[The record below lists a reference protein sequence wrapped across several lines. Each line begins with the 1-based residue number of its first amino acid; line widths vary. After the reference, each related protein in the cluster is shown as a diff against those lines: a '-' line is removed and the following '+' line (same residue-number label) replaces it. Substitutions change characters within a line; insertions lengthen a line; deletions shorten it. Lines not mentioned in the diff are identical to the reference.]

1 MSRITAPIPL
11 EKKSMTGARIELKS
25 MEKRISQKRR
35 GATPLP
41 IRDGL
46 NPTHARVPDG
56 PITAWDF
63 VHNLITTQRHRHPE
77 DNEAALQTRF
87 DANEVVRQDGSPLRP
102 DSILATN
109 AVVYFYRIPAPEQP
123 VPYGIPILHEDE
135 HLLVVDKPPF
145 MATMPRARHITETA
159 TVRLRRETGN
169 NDLSPAHRL
178 DRLTSGLLVFT
189 KDRSVRG
196 AYQTLFAERRVT
208 KTYEAIA
215 PLADVSPGTIWRSR
229 MEKTPGELQG
239 RIVEGE
245 VNAITEVAAVEPVDK
260 NPYEMLHGSLP
271 ALARYTLK
279 PHTGKTHQLRLH
291 MLQAGIP
298 IIGDPIYPVIFPAE
312 AEDMRIPMHLTATR
326 ISFVDPLT
334 GRPREFSSQLPLESH
349 HFLSP

>member
-1 MSRITAPIPL
+1 MTAPIPL

-25 MEKRISQKRR
+25 MGKRISQKGR

-46 NPTHARVPDG
+46 NPTHARVAEG

-63 VHNLITTQRHRHPE
+63 VHNLIETQRHRHPD
-77 DNEAALQTRF
+77 DNDAALQARF
-87 DANEVVRQDGSPLRP
+87 TANEVVSQDGTALSP

-109 AVVYFYRIPAPEQP
+109 AMVYFYRMPAPETP
-123 VPYGIPILHEDE
+123 VPYNIPILHEDE

-159 TVRLRRETGN
+159 TVRLRRMTGN
-169 NDLSPAHRL
+169 NELSPAHRL
-178 DRLTSGLLVFT
+178 DRLTSGILVFT

-215 PLADVSPGTIWRSR
+215 PLADVPSGTVWRSR

-245 VNAITEVAAVEPVDK
+245 INAITEVGGVEPVDK
-260 NPYEMLHGSLP
+260 APYEAIHGSLP
-271 ALARYTLK
+271 EIAKYTLK
-279 PHTGKTHQLRLH
+279 PQTGKTHQLRLH

-334 GRPREFSSQLPLESH
+334 ARLREFSSQLPLETH
-349 HFLSP
+349 HLLSP

>member
-1 MSRITAPIPL
+1 MTAPIPL

-25 MEKRISQKRR
+25 MGKRISQKGR

-46 NPTHARVPDG
+46 NPTHARVAEG

-63 VHNLITTQRHRHPE
+63 VHNLIETQRHRHPD
-77 DNEAALQTRF
+77 DNDAALQARF
-87 DANEVVRQDGSPLRP
+87 TANEVVSQDGTPLSP

-109 AVVYFYRIPAPEQP
+109 AMVYFYRIPAPETP
-123 VPYGIPILHEDE
+123 VPYDIPILHEDE

-159 TVRLRRETGN
+159 TVRLRRMTGN
-169 NDLSPAHRL
+169 NELSPAHRL
-178 DRLTSGLLVFT
+178 DRLTSGILVFT
-189 KDRSVRG
+189 KDRTVRG

-215 PLADVSPGTIWRSR
+215 PLADVSPGTVWRSR

-245 VNAITEVAAVEPVDK
+245 VNAITEVGGVEPVDK
-260 NPYEMLHGSLP
+260 APYEAIHGSLP
-271 ALARYTLK
+271 EIAKYTLK
-279 PHTGKTHQLRLH
+279 PQTGKTHQLRLH

-312 AEDMRIPMHLTATR
+312 AEDMRIPMHLTATH

-334 GRPREFSSQLPLESH
+334 ARPREFSSQLPLETH
-349 HFLSP
+349 HLLSP

>member
-1 MSRITAPIPL
+1 M
-11 EKKSMTGARIELKS
+11 G
-25 MEKRISQKRR
+25 KRISQKGR

-46 NPTHARVPDG
+46 NPTHARVAEG

-63 VHNLITTQRHRHPE
+63 VHNLIVTQRHRHPE
-77 DNEAALQTRF
+77 DNDAALQARF
-87 DANEVVRQDGSPLRP
+87 TANEVVSQDGTALSP
-102 DSILATN
+102 DSILSTN
-109 AVVYFYRIPAPEQP
+109 AMVYFYRMPAPETP
-123 VPYGIPILHEDE
+123 VPYDIPILHEDE

-159 TVRLRRETGN
+159 TVRLRRMTGN
-169 NDLSPAHRL
+169 NELSPAHRL
-178 DRLTSGLLVFT
+178 DRLTSGILVFT

-215 PLADVSPGTIWRSR
+215 PLADVSPGTVWRSR

-245 VNAITEVAAVEPVDK
+245 VNAITEIGGVEPVDK
-260 NPYEMLHGSLP
+260 APYEAIHGSLP
-271 ALARYTLK
+271 EIAKYTLK
-279 PHTGKTHQLRLH
+279 PQTGKTHQLRLH
-291 MLQAGIP
+291 MLKAGIP

-312 AEDMRIPMHLTATR
+312 AEDMRIPMHLTATH

-334 GRPREFSSQLPLESH
+334 ARPREFSSQLPLETH
-349 HFLSP
+349 HLLSP

>member
-1 MSRITAPIPL
+1 
-11 EKKSMTGARIELKS
+11 MTGARIELKS
-25 MEKRISQKRR
+25 MGKRISQKGR

-46 NPTHARVPDG
+46 NPTHARVAEG
-56 PITAWDF
+56 PVTAWDF
-63 VHNLITTQRHRHPE
+63 VHNLIVTQRHRHPD
-77 DNEAALQTRF
+77 DNDAALQARF
-87 DANEVVRQDGSPLRP
+87 TANEVVSQDGTALSP

-109 AVVYFYRIPAPEQP
+109 AMVYFYRMPAPETP
-123 VPYGIPILHEDE
+123 VPYDIPILHEDE

-159 TVRLRRETGN
+159 TVRLRRMTGN
-169 NDLSPAHRL
+169 NELSPAHRL
-178 DRLTSGLLVFT
+178 DRLTSGILVFT

-215 PLADVSPGTIWRSR
+215 PLTDVSPGTVWRSR

-245 VNAITEVAAVEPVDK
+245 VNAITEVGGMEPVDK
-260 NPYEMLHGSLP
+260 APYEAIHGSLP
-271 ALARYTLK
+271 EIAKYTLK
-279 PHTGKTHQLRLH
+279 PQTGKTHQLRLH

-312 AEDMRIPMHLTATR
+312 AEDMRIPMHLTATH

-334 GRPREFSSQLPLESH
+334 ARPREFSSQLPLETH
-349 HFLSP
+349 HLLSP

>member
-1 MSRITAPIPL
+1 
-11 EKKSMTGARIELKS
+11 MTGARIELKS
-25 MEKRISQKRR
+25 MGKRISQKRR

>member
-1 MSRITAPIPL
+1 
-11 EKKSMTGARIELKS
+11 MTGARIELKS
-25 MEKRISQKRR
+25 MGQRISQKGR

-46 NPTHARVPDG
+46 NPTHARVAEG

-63 VHNLITTQRHRHPE
+63 VHNLIVTQRHRHPD
-77 DNEAALQTRF
+77 DNDSALQARF
-87 DANEVVRQDGSPLRP
+87 TANEVVSQDGTPLSP
-102 DSILATN
+102 DSTLATN
-109 AVVYFYRIPAPEQP
+109 AMVYFYRMPAPETP
-123 VPYGIPILHEDE
+123 VPYDIPILHEDE
-135 HLLVVDKPPF
+135 YLLVVDKPPF

-159 TVRLRRETGN
+159 TVRLRRMTGN
-169 NDLSPAHRL
+169 NELSPAHRL
-178 DRLTSGLLVFT
+178 DRLTSGILVFT
-189 KDRSVRG
+189 KDRTVRG

-215 PLADVSPGTIWRSR
+215 PLADVSPGTVWRSR

-245 VNAITEVAAVEPVDK
+245 VNAITEVGGVEPVDK
-260 NPYEMLHGSLP
+260 APYEAIHGSLP
-271 ALARYTLK
+271 EIAKYTLK
-279 PHTGKTHQLRLH
+279 PQTGKTHQLRLH

-312 AEDMRIPMHLTATR
+312 AEDMRIPMHLTATH

-334 GRPREFSSQLPLESH
+334 ARPREFSSQLPLETH
-349 HFLSP
+349 HLLSP

>member
-1 MSRITAPIPL
+1 
-11 EKKSMTGARIELKS
+11 MTGARIELKS
-25 MEKRISQKRR
+25 MGKRISQKGR

-46 NPTHARVPDG
+46 NPTHARVAEG

-63 VHNLITTQRHRHPE
+63 VHNLIETQRHRHPD
-77 DNEAALQTRF
+77 DNDAALQARF
-87 DANEVVRQDGSPLRP
+87 TANEVVSQDGTPLSP
-102 DSILATN
+102 DSTLATN
-109 AVVYFYRIPAPEQP
+109 AMVYFYRMPAPETP
-123 VPYGIPILHEDE
+123 VPYDIPILHEDE

-159 TVRLRRETGN
+159 TVRLRRMTGN
-169 NDLSPAHRL
+169 NELSPAHRL
-178 DRLTSGLLVFT
+178 DRLTSGILVFT
-189 KDRSVRG
+189 KDRTVRG

-215 PLADVSPGTIWRSR
+215 PLADVSPGTVWRSR

-245 VNAITEVAAVEPVDK
+245 VNAITEVGGVEPVDK
-260 NPYEMLHGSLP
+260 APYEAIHGSLP
-271 ALARYTLK
+271 EIAKYTLK
-279 PHTGKTHQLRLH
+279 PQTGKTHQLRLH

-312 AEDMRIPMHLTATR
+312 AEDMRIPMHLTATH
-326 ISFVDPLT
+326 ISFVDPFT
-334 GRPREFSSQLPLESH
+334 ARPREFSSQLPLGTH
-349 HFLSP
+349 HLLSP

>member
-1 MSRITAPIPL
+1 
-11 EKKSMTGARIELKS
+11 MTGARIELKS
-25 MEKRISQKRR
+25 MGQRISQKGR

-46 NPTHARVPDG
+46 NPTHARVAEG

-63 VHNLITTQRHRHPE
+63 VHNLIVTQRHRHPD
-77 DNEAALQTRF
+77 DNDSALQARF
-87 DANEVVRQDGSPLRP
+87 TANEVVSQDGTPLSP
-102 DSILATN
+102 DSTLATN
-109 AVVYFYRIPAPEQP
+109 AMVYFYRMPAPETP
-123 VPYGIPILHEDE
+123 VPYDIPILHEDE

-159 TVRLRRETGN
+159 TVRLRRMTGN
-169 NDLSPAHRL
+169 NELSPAHRL
-178 DRLTSGLLVFT
+178 DRLTSGILVFT
-189 KDRSVRG
+189 KDRTVRG

-215 PLADVSPGTIWRSR
+215 PLADVSPGTVWRSR

-245 VNAITEVAAVEPVDK
+245 VNAITEVGGLEPVDK
-260 NPYEMLHGSLP
+260 APYEAIHGSLP
-271 ALARYTLK
+271 EIAKYTLK
-279 PHTGKTHQLRLH
+279 PQTGKTHQLRLH

-312 AEDMRIPMHLTATR
+312 AEDMRIPMHLTATH

-334 GRPREFSSQLPLESH
+334 ARPREFSSQLPLETH
-349 HFLSP
+349 HLLSP

>member
-1 MSRITAPIPL
+1 MTAPIPL

-25 MEKRISQKRR
+25 MGKRISQKGR

-46 NPTHARVPDG
+46 NPTHARVAEG

-63 VHNLITTQRHRHPE
+63 VHNLIETQRHRHPD
-77 DNEAALQTRF
+77 DNDAALQARF
-87 DANEVVRQDGSPLRP
+87 TANEVVSQDGTPLSP
-102 DSILATN
+102 DSTLATN
-109 AVVYFYRIPAPEQP
+109 AMVYFYRMPAPETP
-123 VPYGIPILHEDE
+123 VPYDIPILHEDE

-159 TVRLRRETGN
+159 TVRLRRMTGN
-169 NDLSPAHRL
+169 NELSPAHRL
-178 DRLTSGLLVFT
+178 DRLTSGILVFT

-215 PLADVSPGTIWRSR
+215 PLTDVSPGTVWRSR

-245 VNAITEVAAVEPVDK
+245 VNAITEVGGVEPVDK
-260 NPYEMLHGSLP
+260 APYEAIHGSLP
-271 ALARYTLK
+271 EIAKYTLK
-279 PHTGKTHQLRLH
+279 PQTGKTHQLRLH

-312 AEDMRIPMHLTATR
+312 DEDMQIPMHLTATR

-334 GRPREFSSQLPLESH
+334 AKPREFSSQLPLETH
-349 HFLSP
+349 HLLSP

>member
-1 MSRITAPIPL
+1 
-11 EKKSMTGARIELKS
+11 MTGARIELKS
-25 MEKRISQKRR
+25 MGQRISQKGR

-46 NPTHARVPDG
+46 NPTHARVAEG

-63 VHNLITTQRHRHPE
+63 VHNLIVTQRHRHPD
-77 DNEAALQTRF
+77 DNDSALQARF
-87 DANEVVRQDGSPLRP
+87 TANEVVSQDGTPLSP
-102 DSILATN
+102 DSTLATN
-109 AVVYFYRIPAPEQP
+109 AMVYFYRMPAPETP
-123 VPYGIPILHEDE
+123 VPYDIPILHEDE

-159 TVRLRRETGN
+159 TVRLRRMTGN
-169 NDLSPAHRL
+169 NELSPAHRL
-178 DRLTSGLLVFT
+178 DRLTSGILVFT
-189 KDRSVRG
+189 KDRTVRG

-215 PLADVSPGTIWRSR
+215 PLADVPPGTVWRSR
-229 MEKTPGELQG
+229 LEKTPGELQG

-245 VNAITEVAAVEPVDK
+245 VNAITEVSGVEPVDK
-260 NPYEMLHGSLP
+260 APYEAIHGSLP
-271 ALARYTLK
+271 EIAKYTLK
-279 PHTGKTHQLRLH
+279 PQTGKTHQLRLH

-334 GRPREFSSQLPLESH
+334 ARPREFSSQLPLETH
-349 HFLSP
+349 HLLSP

>member
-1 MSRITAPIPL
+1 M
-11 EKKSMTGARIELKS
+11 G
-25 MEKRISQKRR
+25 KRISQKGR

-46 NPTHARVPDG
+46 NPTHARVAEG

-63 VHNLITTQRHRHPE
+63 VHNLIETQRHRHPD
-77 DNEAALQTRF
+77 DNDAALQARF
-87 DANEVVRQDGSPLRP
+87 TANEVVSQDGTPLSP
-102 DSILATN
+102 DSTLATN
-109 AVVYFYRIPAPEQP
+109 AMVYFYRMPAPETP
-123 VPYGIPILHEDE
+123 VPYDIPILHEDE

-159 TVRLRRETGN
+159 TVRLRRMTGN
-169 NDLSPAHRL
+169 NELSPAHRL
-178 DRLTSGLLVFT
+178 DRLTSGILVFT
-189 KDRSVRG
+189 KDRTVRG

-215 PLADVSPGTIWRSR
+215 PLADVSPGTVWRSR

-245 VNAITEVAAVEPVDK
+245 VNAITEVGGVEPVDK
-260 NPYEMLHGSLP
+260 APYEAIHGSLP
-271 ALARYTLK
+271 EIAKYTLK
-279 PHTGKTHQLRLH
+279 PQTGKTHQLRLH

-312 AEDMRIPMHLTATR
+312 AEDMRIPMHLTATH
-326 ISFVDPLT
+326 ISFVDPFT
-334 GRPREFSSQLPLESH
+334 ARPREFSSQLPLETH
-349 HFLSP
+349 HLLSP

>member
-1 MSRITAPIPL
+1 M
-11 EKKSMTGARIELKS
+11 GQ
-25 MEKRISQKRR
+25 RISQKGR

-46 NPTHARVPDG
+46 NPTHARVAEG

-63 VHNLITTQRHRHPE
+63 VHNLIETQRHRHPD
-77 DNEAALQTRF
+77 DNDAALQARF
-87 DANEVVRQDGSPLRP
+87 TANEVVSQDGTPLSP
-102 DSILATN
+102 DSTLATN
-109 AVVYFYRIPAPEQP
+109 AMVYFYRMPAPETP
-123 VPYGIPILHEDE
+123 VPYDIPILHEDE

-159 TVRLRRETGN
+159 TVRLRRMTGN
-169 NDLSPAHRL
+169 NELSPAHRL
-178 DRLTSGLLVFT
+178 DRLTSGILVFT
-189 KDRSVRG
+189 KDRTVRG

-215 PLADVSPGTIWRSR
+215 PLADVSPGTVWRSR

-245 VNAITEVAAVEPVDK
+245 VNAITEVGGVEPVDK
-260 NPYEMLHGSLP
+260 APYEAIHGSLP
-271 ALARYTLK
+271 EIAKYTLK
-279 PHTGKTHQLRLH
+279 PQTGKTHQLRLH

-312 AEDMRIPMHLTATR
+312 AEDMRIPMHLTATH
-326 ISFVDPLT
+326 ISFVDPFT
-334 GRPREFSSQLPLESH
+334 ARPREFSSQLPLGTH
-349 HFLSP
+349 HLLSP

>member
-1 MSRITAPIPL
+1 M
-11 EKKSMTGARIELKS
+11 G
-25 MEKRISQKRR
+25 KRISQKRR

-189 KDRSVRG
+189 KDHSVRG

>member
-1 MSRITAPIPL
+1 
-11 EKKSMTGARIELKS
+11 MTGARIELKS
-25 MEKRISQKRR
+25 MGQRISQKGR

-46 NPTHARVPDG
+46 NPTHARVVEG

-63 VHNLITTQRHRHPE
+63 VHDLIVTQRHRHPD
-77 DNEAALQTRF
+77 DNDAALQARF
-87 DANEVVRQDGSPLRP
+87 TANEVVSQDGTPLSP
-102 DSILATN
+102 DSTLATN
-109 AVVYFYRIPAPEQP
+109 AMVYFYRMPAPETP
-123 VPYGIPILHEDE
+123 VPYDIPILHEDE

-159 TVRLRRETGN
+159 TVRLRRMTGN
-169 NDLSPAHRL
+169 NELSPAHRL
-178 DRLTSGLLVFT
+178 DRLTSGILVFT
-189 KDRSVRG
+189 KDRTVRG

-215 PLADVSPGTIWRSR
+215 PLADVSPGTVWRSR

-245 VNAITEVAAVEPVDK
+245 VNAITEVGGVEPVDK
-260 NPYEMLHGSLP
+260 APYEAIHGSLP
-271 ALARYTLK
+271 EIAKYTLK
-279 PHTGKTHQLRLH
+279 PQTGKTHQLRLH

-312 AEDMRIPMHLTATR
+312 AEDMRIPMHLTATH
-326 ISFVDPLT
+326 ISFVDPFT
-334 GRPREFSSQLPLESH
+334 ARPREFSSQLPLGTH
-349 HFLSP
+349 HLLSP

>member
-1 MSRITAPIPL
+1 M
-11 EKKSMTGARIELKS
+11 G
-25 MEKRISQKRR
+25 KRISQKGR

-46 NPTHARVPDG
+46 NPTHARVAEG

-63 VHNLITTQRHRHPE
+63 VHNLIETQRHRHPD
-77 DNEAALQTRF
+77 DNDAALQARF
-87 DANEVVRQDGSPLRP
+87 TANEVVSQDGTPLSP
-102 DSILATN
+102 DSTLATN
-109 AVVYFYRIPAPEQP
+109 AMVYFYRMPAPETP
-123 VPYGIPILHEDE
+123 VPYDIPILHEDE

-159 TVRLRRETGN
+159 TVRLRRMTGN
-169 NDLSPAHRL
+169 NELSPAHRL
-178 DRLTSGLLVFT
+178 DRLTSGILVFT

-215 PLADVSPGTIWRSR
+215 PLTDVSPGTVWRSR

-245 VNAITEVAAVEPVDK
+245 VNAITEVGGVEPVDK
-260 NPYEMLHGSLP
+260 APYEAIHGSLP
-271 ALARYTLK
+271 EIAKYTLK
-279 PHTGKTHQLRLH
+279 PQTGKTHQLRLH

-312 AEDMRIPMHLTATR
+312 DEDMQIPMHLTATR

-334 GRPREFSSQLPLESH
+334 AKPREFSSQLPLETH
-349 HFLSP
+349 HLLSP

>member
-1 MSRITAPIPL
+1 
-11 EKKSMTGARIELKS
+11 MTGARIELKS
-25 MEKRISQKRR
+25 MGKRISQKGR

-46 NPTHARVPDG
+46 NPTHARVAEG

-63 VHNLITTQRHRHPE
+63 VHNLIVTQRHRHPE
-77 DNEAALQTRF
+77 DNDAALQARF
-87 DANEVVRQDGSPLRP
+87 TANEVVSQDGTALSP
-102 DSILATN
+102 DSILSTN
-109 AVVYFYRIPAPEQP
+109 AMVYFYRMPAPETP
-123 VPYGIPILHEDE
+123 VPYDIPILHEDE

-159 TVRLRRETGN
+159 TVRLRRMTGN
-169 NDLSPAHRL
+169 NELSPAHRL
-178 DRLTSGLLVFT
+178 DRLTSGILVFT

-215 PLADVSPGTIWRSR
+215 PLADVSPGTVWRSR

-245 VNAITEVAAVEPVDK
+245 VNAITEIGGVEPVDK
-260 NPYEMLHGSLP
+260 APYEAIHGSLP
-271 ALARYTLK
+271 EIAKYTLK
-279 PHTGKTHQLRLH
+279 PQTGKTHQLRLH

-334 GRPREFSSQLPLESH
+334 ASPREFSSQLPLETH
-349 HFLSP
+349 HLLSP

>member
-1 MSRITAPIPL
+1 M
-11 EKKSMTGARIELKS
+11 G
-25 MEKRISQKRR
+25 KRISQKGR

-46 NPTHARVPDG
+46 NPTHARVAEG
-56 PITAWDF
+56 PVTAWDF
-63 VHNLITTQRHRHPE
+63 VHNLIVTQRHRHPE
-77 DNEAALQTRF
+77 DNDAALQARF
-87 DANEVVRQDGSPLRP
+87 TANEVVSQDGTALSP

-109 AVVYFYRIPAPEQP
+109 AMVYFYRMPAPETP
-123 VPYGIPILHEDE
+123 VPYDIPILHEDE

-159 TVRLRRETGN
+159 TVRLRRMTGN
-169 NDLSPAHRL
+169 NELSPAHRL
-178 DRLTSGLLVFT
+178 DRLTSGILVFT

-215 PLADVSPGTIWRSR
+215 PLADVPPGTVWRSR

-245 VNAITEVAAVEPVDK
+245 VNAITEVGGVEPVDK
-260 NPYEMLHGSLP
+260 APYEAIHGSLP
-271 ALARYTLK
+271 EIAKYTLK
-279 PHTGKTHQLRLH
+279 PQTGKTHQLRLH

-312 AEDMRIPMHLTATR
+312 AEDMRIPMHLTATH

-334 GRPREFSSQLPLESH
+334 ARPREFSSQLPLETH
-349 HFLSP
+349 HLLSP

>member
-25 MEKRISQKRR
+25 MGKRISQKRR

-229 MEKTPGELQG
+229 VEKTPGELQG

>member
-1 MSRITAPIPL
+1 M
-11 EKKSMTGARIELKS
+11 GQ
-25 MEKRISQKRR
+25 RISQKRR

-46 NPTHARVPDG
+46 NPTHARVPEG

-77 DNEAALQTRF
+77 DNDVALQARF
-87 DANEVVRQDGSPLRP
+87 DKKEVVRQDGSPLSP
-102 DSILATN
+102 DSVLATN
-109 AVVYFYRIPAPEQP
+109 AMVYFYRMPAPETP
-123 VPYGIPILHEDE
+123 VPYDIPILFEDE

-159 TVRLRRETGN
+159 TVRLRRSTGN
-169 NDLSPAHRL
+169 NELAPAHRL
-178 DRLTSGLLVFT
+178 DRLTSGILVFT

-196 AYQTLFAERRVT
+196 AYQTLFAERRVE

-215 PLADVSPGTIWRSR
+215 PLDDVSPGTIWRSR
-229 MEKTPGELQG
+229 MEKSPGELQG

-260 NPYEMLHGSLP
+260 KLYEAIHGPLP
-271 ALARYTLK
+271 DLAKYTLK
-279 PHTGKTHQLRLH
+279 PQTGKTHQLRLH

-298 IIGDPIYPVIFPAE
+298 IIGDPIYPVIYPAE
-312 AEDMRIPMHLTATR
+312 TEDMRVPMHLTATE
-326 ISFVDPLT
+326 ISFTDPLIGT
-334 GRPREFSSQLPLESH
+334 TRRFKSQLPLH
-349 HFLSP
+349 THRLLGR

>member
-1 MSRITAPIPL
+1 M
-11 EKKSMTGARIELKS
+11 G
-25 MEKRISQKRR
+25 KRISQKGR

-46 NPTHARVPDG
+46 NPTHARVAEG

-63 VHNLITTQRHRHPE
+63 VHNLIETQRHRHPD
-77 DNEAALQTRF
+77 DNDAALQARF
-87 DANEVVRQDGSPLRP
+87 TANEVVSQDGTPLSP

-109 AVVYFYRIPAPEQP
+109 AMVYFYRIPAPETP
-123 VPYGIPILHEDE
+123 VPYDIPILHEDE

-159 TVRLRRETGN
+159 TVRLRRMTGN
-169 NDLSPAHRL
+169 NELSPAHRL
-178 DRLTSGLLVFT
+178 DRLTSGILVFT

-215 PLADVSPGTIWRSR
+215 PLADVPPGTVWRSR
-229 MEKTPGELQG
+229 LEKTPGELQG

-245 VNAITEVAAVEPVDK
+245 VNAITEVSGVEPVDK
-260 NPYEMLHGSLP
+260 APYEAIHGSLP
-271 ALARYTLK
+271 EIAKYTLK
-279 PHTGKTHQLRLH
+279 PQTGKTHQLRLH

-334 GRPREFSSQLPLESH
+334 ARPREFSSQLPLETH
-349 HFLSP
+349 HLLSP

>member
-1 MSRITAPIPL
+1 M
-11 EKKSMTGARIELKS
+11 G
-25 MEKRISQKRR
+25 KRISQKGR

-46 NPTHARVPDG
+46 NPTHARVAEG

-63 VHNLITTQRHRHPE
+63 VHNLIETQRHRHPD
-77 DNEAALQTRF
+77 DNDAALQARF
-87 DANEVVRQDGSPLRP
+87 TANEVVSQDGTPLSP

-109 AVVYFYRIPAPEQP
+109 AMVYFYRMPAPETP
-123 VPYGIPILHEDE
+123 VPYDIPILHEDE

-159 TVRLRRETGN
+159 TVRLRRMTGN
-169 NDLSPAHRL
+169 NELSPAHRL
-178 DRLTSGLLVFT
+178 DRLTSGILVFT
-189 KDRSVRG
+189 KDRTVRG

-215 PLADVSPGTIWRSR
+215 PLADVSPGTVWRSR

-245 VNAITEVAAVEPVDK
+245 VNAITEVGGVEPVDK
-260 NPYEMLHGSLP
+260 APYEAIHGSLP
-271 ALARYTLK
+271 EIAKYTLK
-279 PHTGKTHQLRLH
+279 PQTGKTHQLRLH

-312 AEDMRIPMHLTATR
+312 AEDMRIPMHLTATH

-334 GRPREFSSQLPLESH
+334 ARPREFSSQLPLETH
-349 HFLSP
+349 HLLSP